1 MNKQTIKNNIA
12 ELLGKMIGN
21 GIGNTIYACW
31 LIFASNVIFH
41 TQFSYGF
48 KEIFSFYV
56 IVMTIMNLKPKKD

>member
-1 MNKQTIKNNIA
+1 MNKQTIKDDIA
-12 ELLGKMIGN
+12 ELLGKIIGN
-21 GIGNTIYACW
+21 GIVNIIYTFW

-56 IVMTIMNLKPKKD
+56 IVMFIINLKPKKD